1 MSEMGHDAAPSTFA
15 VLGLITSSYF
25 TFHLRASNGGLIVTS
40 QQVRRARADPT
51 YAAPPD
57 GKAAASAE
65 TLIAMTGDMPIPDS
79 VVGAFWDNDVAN
91 RSDVGL
97 LRTLVVAAG
106 ICWSVVFVV
115 IGLRYDI
122 QMYADGSIFAYSV
135 AVQDVWAFH
144 WHNISGRLFVY
155 LFSYVPAETY
165 VELTGDASGAITVHG
180 FLFFVAPFLGLMA
193 TWATDRS
200 SHRVIFGH
208 ACLSTA
214 CLCPLVFGFP
224 TEMWMAH
231 ALFWPTLAVCHY
243 ARGGV
248 GGIAVIFAALLAL
261 VFTHPGALIF
271 ALAILA
277 TFLLRG
283 RRDAAFLRA
292 AGAFFVVVS
301 IWTVVQV
308 TLPPDD
314 YVRRALWRAAL
325 RVFDVSILT
334 GGPVLLLFSVVTSY
348 GIAFLVLRRLTPT
361 KAHVY
366 AGAIIALVLAAYW
379 LWFDHALQAGN
390 RYYLRTLV
398 VIATPMLGLL
408 ATVAALRADGKL
420 RLPGTILPRLA
431 AVLTAELTARAIAGA
446 ILLVMLVHAVETAK
460 FVAAWSRYKDEVRGL
475 ATGAT
480 SDPALGDP
488 HFVSSDRIG
497 SDLNRL
503 SWSSTTHF
511 LSVLVAPK
519 FAPARLV
526 VDPRED
532 YFWLSCGT
540 AMANQEA
547 DRVIP
552 AESRRLV
559 RIQACLHR

>member
-1 MSEMGHDAAPSTFA
+1 M
-15 VLGLITSSYF
+15 
-25 TFHLRASNGGLIVTS
+25 LRDSMAKPQL
-40 QQVRRARADPT
+40 QRRH
-51 YAAPPD
+51 
-57 GKAAASAE
+57 
-65 TLIAMTGDMPIPDS
+65 LIAMTSDMPIPGS
-79 VVGAFWDNDVAN
+79 VAGVLWDDIAN
-91 RSDVGL
+91 RSNVGL
-97 LRTLVVAAG
+97 LRPLVVAAG
-106 ICWSVVFVV
+106 ICWSIVFVV
-115 IGLRYDI
+115 VGLWYDM

-135 AVQDVWAFH
+135 AVQDAWAFH

-155 LFSYVPAETY
+155 LFCYVPAETY
-165 VELTGDASGAITVHG
+165 VALTSDASGAITLHG
-180 FLFFVAPFLGLMA
+180 FLFFVAPLLGLVA

-200 SHRVIFGH
+200 WHRIIFGY

-243 ARGGV
+243 AP
-248 GGIAVIFAALLAL
+248 GGIGGIGVIFAALLAL

-271 ALAILA
+271 AVAILA
-277 TFLLRG
+277 TLLLRG
-283 RRDAAFLRA
+283 RRNAAFLRA
-292 AGAFFVVVS
+292 AGAFLVVVS
-301 IWTVVQV
+301 IWIVVQV
-308 TLPPDD
+308 TFPPDD

-325 RVFDVSILT
+325 RVIDISILT

-348 GIAFLVLRRLTPT
+348 GIAFLVLRRLTLT
-361 KAHVY
+361 KAHVL
-366 AGAIIALVLAAYW
+366 AGAIVALALATYW
-379 LWFDHALQAGN
+379 LWFDHALQADN

-408 ATVAALRADGKL
+408 ATVTALRADGKL
-420 RLPGTILPRLA
+420 RLPATILPRLA
-431 AVLTAELTARAIAGA
+431 AVLTADLTIRATAGA
-446 ILLVMLVHAVETAK
+446 IVLVMLVHAVETAK
-460 FVAAWSRYKDEVRGL
+460 FVSVWLRYKDEVRRL
-475 ATGAT
+475 ATGGT

-519 FAPARLV
+519 FVPARLV

-532 YFWLSCGT
+532 YFWLSCET
-540 AMANQEA
+540 ATANQAA
-547 DRVIP
+547 DRAVP

-559 RIQACLHR
+559 RMHACLHR